1 MPSLVGTTVAAN
13 YRRVKTPYSN
23 FGTRQLAFF
32 VIGNIPGTTLATD
45 QSAGGATYTGN
56 SYGVYTSDDGIYDV
70 SGNVVVPA
78 TYVWSGNSFMNNVV
92 EGVQVLGELAFMGA
106 VSLSS
111 TTATV
116 TVGLFIDT
124 LGSKQ
129 QSTDTTGNQP
139 NGNAQTLQDAIRA
152 AGLSGAT
159 VVPAFMVGGS
169 LLSNTPPM
177 SSTIF

>member
-32 VIGNIPGTTLATD
+32 IIGSIPGTTLATD
-45 QSAGGATYTGN
+45 NTAGGATYTGN
-56 SYGVYTSDDGIYDV
+56 SYGVYTGDDGIYDAA
-70 SGNVVVPA
+70 GNVVVPA
-78 TYVWSGNSFMNNVV
+78 TYVWSGNSFMNHVV

-124 LGSKQ
+124 LGSTD
-129 QSTDTTGNQP
+129 QSTNNTGNQP
-139 NGNAQTLQDAIRA
+139 NSNAQTLQAAIRA

-159 VVPAFMVGGS
+159 VVPAFMVGGT
-169 LLSNTPPM
+169 LLSNSGIMT
-177 SSTIF
+177 STVY

>member
-70 SGNVVVPA
+70 SGHVVVPA

-92 EGVQVLGELAFMGA
+92 EGVQVLGELAFIGT
-106 VSLSS
+106 VTLSG

-124 LGSKQ
+124 LGSAD

-139 NGNAQTLQDAIRA
+139 NSNAQTLQAAIQA
-152 AGLSGAT
+152 AGLSNAT
-159 VVPAFMVGGS
+159 VVPAFIIGSS
-169 LLSNTPPM
+169 LLSNSSPM
-177 SSTIF
+177 TSTIF